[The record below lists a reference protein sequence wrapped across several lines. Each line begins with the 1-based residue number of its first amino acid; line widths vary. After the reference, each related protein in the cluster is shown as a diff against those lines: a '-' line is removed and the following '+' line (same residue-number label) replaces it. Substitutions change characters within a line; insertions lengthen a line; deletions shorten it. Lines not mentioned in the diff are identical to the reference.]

1 LLCLTTTKALFNLPD
16 MKDYVLAYVLG
27 TGAGLL
33 LCVGVQKILNNYYV
47 KHCPAKAGH
56 QLVYM
61 KDLMLGD
68 KYYCLDK
75 RTL

>member
-1 LLCLTTTKALFNLPD
+1 
-16 MKDYVLAYVLG
+16 MKDYVLPYLLG

-33 LCVGVQKILNNYYV
+33 LCVGVQKLLNNYHIE
-47 KHCPAKAGH
+47 HCPAKAGH